1 MLDSIK
7 DRQLG
12 CREACIPESADQ
24 QMPLWRTH
32 PKFPAEHC
40 EAGQAWVR
48 TRCEGSAVG
57 AELNA
62 GDDVLVHAHAL
73 QQAAL
78 LRTVAADAVVPVP
91 AAGYHL
97 QTKELSVISSR
108 SIHT

>member
-1 MLDSIK
+1 MGQHLWMLDSIK

-12 CREACIPESADQ
+12 RREARIPDRADQ
-24 QMPLWRTH
+24 QMPVWQTH

-48 TRCEGSAVG
+48 TRCEGAAVG

-78 LRTVAADAVVPVP
+78 LPHCSSGCCCPNTRSRLSP
-91 AAGYHL
+91 ANKGVKCH
-97 QTKELSVISSR
+97 
-108 SIHT
+108 